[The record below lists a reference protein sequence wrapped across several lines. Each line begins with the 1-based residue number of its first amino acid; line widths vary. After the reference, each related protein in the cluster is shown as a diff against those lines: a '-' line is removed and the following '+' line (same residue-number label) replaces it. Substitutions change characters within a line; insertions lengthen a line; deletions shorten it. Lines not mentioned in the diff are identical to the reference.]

1 MKNFSD
7 QFRKTVNDMKPD
19 KSEIRHSVLNGGT
32 NRKTVHVHQGFGQK
46 FGTLLTASLSFLLV
60 LGIIVGGGLLRGMKK
75 PLSPGGSNY
84 GHDSNVLE
92 DPSFRTDTETTLVH
106 YGPPDISAD
115 SETEPPSSGTEYP
128 DITYETVTEPI
139 EICPTD
145 TTETVD
151 PSDTQ
156 PDVPTDPEI
165 PVDSQP
171 VDPPHNDPDIV
182 FSYDPIDDFGVDA
195 LSEVAISTDGL
206 DLKISNNQ
214 LSRWWNFN
222 SFDAVYT
229 VGGIEKNGRM
239 FVALGDP
246 LEFEGT
252 DIHVPSIYLV
262 LYDPDSGTVVAAKKW
277 YMAGAVFINSD
288 IPGTF
293 LLFGASYDTSNTV
306 NGYFGVYRVTDSV
319 TGKADFVLDHDY
331 DSCKIQR
338 TFFNSRA
345 KNSLTA
351 DELVVI
357 AADKKYNDNYYQRL
371 RKLVADKRFGQILD
385 IYGGYSCMA
394 GECFS
399 DPKYRRDLSDA
410 EFEVFSDITQLAEY
424 NGK

>member
-1 MKNFSD
+1 MKMKNFSD
-7 QFRKTVNDMKPD
+7 QFRKTVNDMKPG

-84 GHDSNVLE
+84 GHASNVLE

-182 FSYDPIDDFGVDA
+182 FSYDPIDDFGTDVLD
-195 LSEVAISTDGL
+195 EVKVINGCFV
-206 DLKISNNQ
+206 KINDQDVSH
-214 LSRWWNFN
+214 SPYV
-222 SFDAVYT
+222 SFDALYT
-229 VGGIEKNGRM
+229 VGGVEKTGTM
-239 FVALGDP
+239 FVVLGSGVTLGEVYIPD
-246 LEFEGT
+246 
-252 DIHVPSIYLV
+252 IYLIM
-262 LYDPDSGTVVAAKKW
+262 YDSETKTVVAAKKW
-277 YMAGAVFINSD
+277 LMTGGVFVNSD

-293 LLFGASYDTSNTV
+293 LVAGVSYDLSDDIY
-306 NGYFGVYRVTDSV
+306 GYFGIYRVTDSL
-319 TGKADFVLDHDY
+319 TGKPEFVLDSSY
-331 DSCKIQR
+331 DSCKIHQ
-338 TFFNSRA
+338 TYFNSLA
-345 KNSLTA
+345 NNGITKEEMN
-351 DELVVI
+351 VI
-357 AADKKYNDNYYQRL
+357 NRDKKYNDNYYQRFT
-371 RKLVADKRFGQILD
+371 KLIRGSDYAEILD
-385 IYGGYSCMA
+385 VYGGVNFFA
-394 GECFS
+394 GECMSIPRDRWTPSDKELAAFS
-399 DPKYRRDLSDA
+399 YISYAAGFFDK
-410 EFEVFSDITQLAEY
+410 
-424 NGK
+424 

>member
-7 QFRKTVNDMKPD
+7 KFRKTANDMKPD
-19 KSEIRHSVLNGGT
+19 KSEIRHSVLNSGT
-32 NRKTVHVHQGFGQK
+32 NRKTVHVRHGFGQR

-75 PLSPGGSNY
+75 PLSPGGI
-84 GHDSNVLE
+84 DSVSDSVSGIIE
-92 DPSFRTDTETTLVH
+92 IPDPTPDTETVIPT
-106 YGPPDISAD
+106 
-115 SETEPPSSGTEYP
+115 SGTEYP
-128 DITYETVTEPI
+128 ETEPFTVTETI
-139 EICPTD
+139 DIYPTD
-145 TTETVD
+145 TTGTVD

-171 VDPPHNDPDIV
+171 VDPPDNDPDIV
-182 FSYDPIDDFGVDA
+182 FSYDTIDDFGVDA

-319 TGKADFVLDHDY
+319 TGKPDFVLDHDY

-371 RKLVADKRFGQILD
+371 RKLVADERFGQILD
-385 IYGGYSCMA
+385 IYGGYSCMV

>member
-1 MKNFSD
+1 MKMKNFSD

-19 KSEIRHSVLNGGT
+19 KSEIRHSVLNSGT

-84 GHDSNVLE
+84 GHASNVLE

-128 DITYETVTEPI
+128 DITYETVTETI
-139 EICPTD
+139 EIYPTD

-182 FSYDPIDDFGVDA
+182 FSYDPIDDFGTDVLD
-195 LSEVAISTDGL
+195 EVKVINGCFV
-206 DLKISNNQ
+206 KINDQDVSH
-214 LSRWWNFN
+214 SPYV
-222 SFDAVYT
+222 SFDALYT
-229 VGGIEKNGRM
+229 VGGVEKTGTM
-239 FVALGDP
+239 FVVLGSGVP
-246 LEFEGT
+246 LGEGYIP
-252 DIHVPSIYLV
+252 DIYLIM
-262 LYDPDSGTVVAAKKW
+262 YDPETETVVAAKKW
-277 YMAGAVFINSD
+277 LMAGGIFVNSD

-293 LLFGASYDTSNTV
+293 LVAGVSYDLSDDV
-306 NGYFGVYRVTDSV
+306 YGYFGIYRVTDSL
-319 TGKADFVLDHDY
+319 TGKPEFVLDHSY
-331 DSCKIQR
+331 DSCRIHQI
-338 TFFNSRA
+338 TLPPDG
-345 KNSLTA
+345 LTPEDVFA
-351 DELVVI
+351 EHLRN
-357 AADKKYNDNYYQRL
+357 KKYNENYWQRL
-371 RKLVADKRFGQILD
+371 NKLTEGEEFGEILD
-385 IYGGYSCMA
+385 MYGGIWCKAAETTCTPEFRRKM
-394 GECFS
+394 S
-399 DPKYRRDLSDA
+399 DIDLSA
-410 EFEVFSDITQLAEY
+410 FSDISRIPY
-424 NGK
+424 FFGKN